1 MCQLFTHPLILLV
14 TENTNTEQPSDNVE
28 EIESDVEADEIGEY
42 VYSDDFEDT
51 GRQ

>member
-1 MCQLFTHPLILLV
+1 MCQLLIYPLILHV
-14 TENTNTEQPSDNVE
+14 TENTKTEQPADNVE
-28 EIESDVEADEIGEY
+28 EIESDVEPDEIGEY